1 MSISRKTVKKVLI
14 PISDLNIADY
24 NKKIIE
30 CIHNNQD
37 EINYR
42 LNGKLDYSKKIQKR
56 LLKEDEKFKELD
68 SQFLQQSFSYLKDK
82 LQQTLPFIASF
93 QIENRV
99 LEILDKKKYISDDA
113 NEIAEHLKLLNF
125 SLIQSLIRIIFSKI
139 KGRNMSSF
147 WAEMQ
152 TIMTKNYN
160 NFEEIEDEY
169 STNHVFFML
178 QLFAN
183 SVNHIKII
191 FHFTEDESKSLKN
204 MVYQKKVNYTND
216 GMKNLYQQLDEKL
229 FDIEQKSE
237 YSIWVSLVL
246 DSRIKGAYSVKNLG
260 LFFHEP
266 TIRFLNERRHD
277 IIYNGAGT
285 YLRTFHVFLK
295 TVINPIDQFRYLLAG
310 SVAKSIYNVRDCS
323 DIDFFVL
330 DHEDNIEKYTSY
342 KPNTGEGIYD
352 DFGKTYYG
360 NEKFYFPMIPEM
372 YKKQQ
377 EWKKTRDKRT
387 DTLTILNN
395 YPEYSVSGLKAGRY
409 VDIYC
414 SICRK
419 LGYKIN
425 NLDDIVS
432 NPEFHIYFLGC
443 PILALKLEMA
453 RDIVK
458 DIDLGR
464 ISKKQLHDMHYLD
477 RNYGFLFSESNRS
490 IFGFDRLSDYKITRS
505 MIQLELN
512 CYHIPM
518 EDGAA
523 YDLVIRRYPIYI
535 QDILSTLIKNSPL
548 LISDVFTIKT
558 EDSRNV
564 YQKPLLSSLKDKMEI
579 SGKMDDVLY
588 YYECN
593 KDGEISIYIMTKEDD
608 DISLYEEVCI
618 SGNIRVEI
626 KDGVKKLSVNV
637 SGKKMKNIYQKIENS
652 DKKKEYRLILINI
665 MKNMIQLH
673 KIVDCHTVEKIAVD
687 ILK

>member
-1 MSISRKTVKKVLI
+1 MPPKSKKVLT
-14 PISDLNIADY
+14 PVSDLDIAEY

-30 CIHNNQD
+30 CIHSNQD

-42 LNGKLDYSKKIQKR
+42 LNGKLDYQKKIQR
-56 LLKEDEKFKELD
+56 RSLKEDDKFKELET
-68 SQFLQQSFSYLKDK
+68 QFLRQPTLNLK
-82 LQQTLPFIASF
+82 QRLPFIPTAA
-93 QIENRV
+93 IENKI
-99 LEILDKKKYISDDA
+99 LELFGEKSYISDDV
-113 NEIAEHLKLLNF
+113 NNIVENLKSLPF
-125 SLIQSLIRIIFSKI
+125 SVVQSLIRIIFANLP
-139 KGRNMSSF
+139 GRNMSRF

-152 TIMTKNYN
+152 TIMTKTYRD
-160 NFEEIEDEY
+160 FAEIETDY
-169 STNHVFFML
+169 SMNHVFFML

-183 SVNHIKII
+183 SSNNLKIV
-191 FHFTEDESKSLKN
+191 FHFMETEAKALKN
-204 MVYQKKVNYTND
+204 VIYQRRLIYTND
-216 GMKNLYQQLDEKL
+216 GAKNLYQQLDDKP
-229 FDIEQKSE
+229 FDLEQKSE
-237 YSIWVSLVL
+237 YSVWASLVL
-246 DSRIKGAYSVKNLG
+246 DARFKGVAYSTKHLG

-285 YLRTFHVFLK
+285 YLRTFHVFLQTTIHPK
-295 TVINPIDQFRYLLAG
+295 DRMRYVLAG
-310 SVAKSIYNVRDCS
+310 SVAKSVYNVRDCS

-330 DHEDNIEKYTSY
+330 DHEDNIEKYASY

-360 NEKFYFPMIPEM
+360 NEGFYFPMIPDM

-377 EWKKTRDKRT
+377 ELKQTRTKRT

-414 SICRK
+414 ALCRK
-419 LGYKIN
+419 LGYN
-425 NLDDIVS
+425 VYNLDDVVS
-432 NPEFHIYFLGC
+432 NPECHIYFLGC

-477 RNYGFLFSESNRS
+477 RNYGFLFSDSHRT
-490 IFGFDRLSDYKITRS
+490 IFGFDRLSDYKMMKS

-518 EDGAA
+518 EGGAA
-523 YDLVIRRYPIYI
+523 YDLVIRRYPMYV
-535 QDILSTLIKNSPL
+535 QDMLENLIKKGPL
-548 LISDVFTIKT
+548 LVSDVFPTKT
-558 EDSRNV
+558 SDIRNV
-564 YQKPLLSSLKDKMEI
+564 YQKPLLSSLKDRMEI
-579 SGKMDDVLY
+579 SGKPEDVWY
-588 YYECN
+588 YYECSKN
-593 KDGEISIYIMTKEDD
+593 GEISVYIQVKDAEEDV
-608 DISLYEEVCI
+608 SLYDEVCI

-626 KDGVKKLSVNV
+626 SEGSKKLSINV
-637 SGKKMKNIYQKIENS
+637 SGKKMKNIYQKITDP
-652 DKKKEYRLILINI
+652 DKRKEYRGVLINI
-665 MKNMIQLH
+665 MKNVIQLH
-673 KIVDCHTVEKIAVD
+673 KIIDCHTQEKIAVD

>member
-1 MSISRKTVKKVLI
+1 MPPKSKKVLT
-14 PISDLNIADY
+14 PVSDLDIADY

-30 CIHNNQD
+30 CIHSNQD

-42 LNGKLDYSKKIQKR
+42 LNGKLDYQKKIQR
-56 LLKEDEKFKELD
+56 RSLKEDDKFKELEL
-68 SQFLQQSFSYLKDK
+68 QFLRQPTINLK
-82 LQQTLPFIASF
+82 QRLPFIPTAVI
-93 QIENRV
+93 QNHV
-99 LEILDKKKYISDDA
+99 LESITEKRYISDDV
-113 NEIAEHLKLLNF
+113 NGIVENLK
-125 SLIQSLIRIIFSKI
+125 SLQFPIVQSLIRIIFANLE
-139 KGRNMSSF
+139 GRNMSRF

-152 TIMTKNYN
+152 IIMTKTYRD
-160 NFEEIEDEY
+160 FAEIEAEY
-169 STNHVFFML
+169 SINHVFFML
-178 QLFAN
+178 QLFVN
-183 SVNHIKII
+183 STNHLKII
-191 FHFTEDESKSLKN
+191 FHFTEAEAKALKN
-204 MVYQKKVNYTND
+204 VIYQRMVTYTND
-216 GMKNLYQQLDEKL
+216 GAKNLYQQLDDKP
-229 FDIEQKSE
+229 FDLEQKSE
-237 YSIWVSLVL
+237 YSIWASLLVDARL
-246 DSRIKGAYSVKNLG
+246 KDAYSTKHLG

-285 YLRTFHVFLK
+285 YLRTFQVFLQANIHPK
-295 TVINPIDQFRYLLAG
+295 DRMRYVLAG
-310 SVAKSIYNVRDCS
+310 SVSKSIYNVRDCS

-330 DHEDNIEKYTSY
+330 DHEDNIEKYASY

-360 NEKFYFPMIPEM
+360 NEAFYFPMIPEM

-377 EWKKTRDKRT
+377 EWKLTRTKRT
-387 DTLTILNN
+387 DSLTILNN

-414 SICRK
+414 ALCRK
-419 LGYKIN
+419 LGYN
-425 NLDDIVS
+425 VYNLDDIVS
-432 NPEFHIYFLGC
+432 NPACHIYFLGC

-477 RNYGFLFSESNRS
+477 KNYGFLFSDSHRT
-490 IFGFDRLSDYKITRS
+490 IFGFDQILDYKILRS

-523 YDLVIRRYPIYI
+523 YDLVIRRYPMYV
-535 QDILSTLIKNSPL
+535 QDMLETLIRKGPL
-548 LISDVFTIKT
+548 LVSDVFAIRTSDI
-558 EDSRNV
+558 RNV
-564 YQKPLLSSLKDKMEI
+564 YQKPLLSSLKDRMEF
-579 SGKMDDVLY
+579 SGKPVNVWY
-588 YYECN
+588 YYECSKN
-593 KDGEISIYIMTKEDD
+593 GEISVYILQKDAEE

-626 KDGVKKLSVNV
+626 SEGVKKLSLNV
-637 SGKKMKNIYQKIENS
+637 SGKKMKNIYQKIENP
-652 DKKKEYRLILINI
+652 DKRKEYRGTLINI
-665 MKNMIQLH
+665 MKNVIQLH
-673 KIVDCHTVEKIAVD
+673 KIIDCHTQEKVAVD

>member
-1 MSISRKTVKKVLI
+1 MPTTSRKIVKKVLPLVSVLDI
-14 PISDLNIADY
+14 TDY

-30 CIHNNQD
+30 CIHANQD

-42 LNGKLDYSKKIQKR
+42 LNSKLDYQKKIQR
-56 LLKEDEKFKELD
+56 RSLKEDDKFKELEI
-68 SQFLQQSFSYLKDK
+68 QLLRQPIINLKEK
-82 LQQTLPFIASF
+82 LPFIPTAAI
-93 QIENRV
+93 QNHI
-99 LEILDKKKYISDDA
+99 LESITVKSYISDDV
-113 NEIAEHLKLLNF
+113 NEIVENLKSLPF
-125 SLIQSLIRIIFSKI
+125 SVVQSLIHIIFSKI
-139 KGRNMSSF
+139 TGRNMSRF

-152 TIMTKNYN
+152 TIMKKQYN
-160 NFEEIEDEY
+160 SFAEIEAEY
-169 STNHVFFML
+169 SINHVFFML
-178 QLFAN
+178 QIFAN
-183 SVNHIKII
+183 SVNNLKIMFHFMEADAKAQKNIIYQQKII
-191 FHFTEDESKSLKN
+191 
-204 MVYQKKVNYTND
+204 YTND
-216 GMKNLYQQLDEKL
+216 GIKNLYQQLDDKL
-229 FDIEQKSE
+229 FDLEQKSE
-237 YSIWVSLVL
+237 YSVWASLVL
-246 DSRIKGAYSVKNLG
+246 DARLKGAYSTKHLG

-285 YLRTFHVFLK
+285 YLRTFQVFLQ
-295 TVINPIDQFRYLLAG
+295 TNIHPSDRMRYVLAG
-310 SVAKSIYNVRDCS
+310 SVAKSVYNVRDCS

-330 DHEDNIEKYTSY
+330 DHEDNIEKYASY

-360 NEKFYFPMIPEM
+360 NEAFYFPMIPEM

-377 EWKKTRDKRT
+377 EWKQTRTKRT

-414 SICRK
+414 ALCRK
-419 LGYKIN
+419 LGYQVY
-425 NLDDIVS
+425 NLDDVVS
-432 NPEFHIYFLGC
+432 NPECHIYFLGC
-443 PILALKLEMA
+443 PVLALKLEMA

-464 ISKKQLHDMHYLD
+464 ISKKQLHDMHYLEK
-477 RNYGFLFSESNRS
+477 NYGFLFSDSHQT
-490 IFGFDRLSDYKITRS
+490 IFGFDRLSDYKMMRS

-523 YDLVIRRYPIYI
+523 YDLVIRRYPMYI
-535 QDILSTLIKNSPL
+535 QDMLMTLIRKGPL
-548 LISDVFTIKT
+548 LVSDVFANRTSDI
-558 EDSRNV
+558 RCV
-564 YQKPLLSSLKDKMEI
+564 YQKPLLSSLKDRMII
-579 SGKMDDVLY
+579 SGKQEDVWY
-588 YYECN
+588 YYECS
-593 KDGEISIYIMTKEDD
+593 KIGEISLYILAKDTEE

-626 KDGVKKLSVNV
+626 SEGVKKISVNV
-637 SGKKMKNIYQKIENS
+637 GGKKMKNIYQKIENP
-652 DKKKEYRLILINI
+652 DKKKEYRVTLLNI

-673 KIVDCHTVEKIAVD
+673 KIVDCHTQEKIAVD

>member
-1 MSISRKTVKKVLI
+1 MPTNSRKTVKKVLT
-14 PISDLNIADY
+14 PISVLDITDY

-30 CIHNNQD
+30 CIHSNQD

-42 LNGKLDYSKKIQKR
+42 LNGKLDYQKKIQR
-56 LLKEDEKFKELD
+56 RSLKEDEKFKELET
-68 SQFLQQSFSYLKDK
+68 QFLQQPTLNLK
-82 LQQTLPFIASF
+82 QRLPFIPTAA
-93 QIENRV
+93 IENCV
-99 LEILDKKKYISDDA
+99 LESITEKSYISDDV
-113 NEIAEHLKLLNF
+113 NEIVENLKSLPF
-125 SLIQSLIRIIFSKI
+125 SIVQSLIRIIFANLE
-139 KGRNMSSF
+139 GRNMSRF

-152 TIMTKNYN
+152 TIMTKTYRD
-160 NFEEIEDEY
+160 FAEIQAEY
-169 STNHVFFML
+169 SMNHVFFML

-183 SVNHIKII
+183 SANNVKII
-191 FHFTEDESKSLKN
+191 FHFTEAEAKALKN
-204 MVYQKKVNYTND
+204 IIYQRQVTYTND
-216 GMKNLYQQLDEKL
+216 GAKNLYQQLDDRP
-229 FDIEQKSE
+229 FDLEQKSE
-237 YSIWVSLVL
+237 YSVWASLVL
-246 DSRIKGAYSVKNLG
+246 DARLKGAYSTKHLG

-285 YLRTFHVFLK
+285 YLRTFHVFLQANIHPK
-295 TVINPIDQFRYLLAG
+295 DRMRYVLAG
-310 SVAKSIYNVRDCS
+310 SVAKSVYNVRDCS

-330 DHEDNIEKYTSY
+330 DHEDNIEKYASY

-360 NEKFYFPMIPEM
+360 NEAFYFPMIPEM

-377 EWKKTRDKRT
+377 EWKQTRTKRT

-395 YPEYSVSGLKAGRY
+395 YPEHSVSGLKAGRY

-414 SICRK
+414 GLCRK
-419 LGYKIN
+419 LGYN
-425 NLDDIVS
+425 VYNLDDVVS
-432 NPEFHIYFLGC
+432 NPQCHIYFLGA
-443 PILALKLEMA
+443 PILSLKLEMA

-477 RNYGFLFSESNRS
+477 KNYGFLFSDAHRT
-490 IFGFDRLSDYKITRS
+490 IFGFDQLSEYKIMRS

-523 YDLVIRRYPIYI
+523 YDLVIRRYPMYV
-535 QDILSTLIKNSPL
+535 QDMLGSLIRKSPL
-548 LISDVFTIKT
+548 LVSDFFAIKPS
-558 EDSRNV
+558 DIRNV
-564 YQKPLLSSLKDKMEI
+564 YQKPLLSSLKDRMEI
-579 SGKMDDVLY
+579 SGKPEDVWY
-588 YYECN
+588 YYEIS
-593 KDGEISIYIMTKEDD
+593 KTGEISLYIQAKDAEE

-626 KDGVKKLSVNV
+626 SDGVKKLSVNV
-637 SGKKMKNIYQKIENS
+637 GGKKMKNIYQKIENP
-652 DKKKEYRLILINI
+652 DKRKEYRGTLINL

-673 KIVDCHTVEKIAVD
+673 KIIDCHTQEKIAVD

>member
-1 MSISRKTVKKVLI
+1 MPISRKTVKKVLT
-14 PISDLNIADY
+14 PISDLNITEY

-30 CIHNNQD
+30 CIHSNQD

-68 SQFLQQSFSYLKDK
+68 SQFLQQSESNLKDK
-82 LQQTLPFIASF
+82 LQQKLPFISSF

-99 LEILDKKKYISDDA
+99 LEILDERKYISDDVK
-113 NEIAEHLKLLNF
+113 EIAEHLKMLDF
-125 SLIQSLIRIIFSKI
+125 SLLQSLIRIIFSKI
-139 KGRNMSSF
+139 EGRNMSFF

-152 TIMTKNYN
+152 EIMTKNYK
-160 NFEEIEDEY
+160 NFAEIEEEY
-169 STNHVFFML
+169 SMNHVFFML
-178 QLFAN
+178 QLFSN
-183 SVNHIKII
+183 SVNHVKII

-204 MVYQKKVNYTND
+204 VVYQRKVTYTND
-216 GMKNLYQQLDEKL
+216 GMKNLYQQLDEKP

-246 DSRIKGAYSVKNLG
+246 DARLKSAYSVKHIG

-266 TIRFLNERRHD
+266 TLKFLNERRHD

-295 TVINPIDQFRYLLAG
+295 TVIHPRDQFRYVLAG
-310 SVAKSIYNVRDCS
+310 SVAKSVYNVRDCS

-377 EWKKTRDKRT
+377 EWKKIQKKRT
-387 DTLTILNN
+387 DKLTILNN

-414 SICRK
+414 ALCKK
-419 LGYKIN
+419 LGYN
-425 NLDDIVS
+425 VHNLDDIVS

-477 RNYGFLFSESNRS
+477 RNYGFLFSESNRNT
-490 IFGFDRLSDYKITRS
+490 FGFDRLSDHKMS
-505 MIQLELN
+505 VSLIQLELN

-535 QDILSTLIKNSPL
+535 QDMLNTLIKKGPL
-548 LISDVFTIKT
+548 LISDVFALRS

-579 SGKMDDVLY
+579 SGKLEDIWY
-588 YYECN
+588 YYECSKN
-593 KDGEISIYIMTKEDD
+593 GEISIYIMTKEDE

-637 SGKKMKNIYQKIENS
+637 GGKKMKNIYQKIENP
-652 DKKKEYRLILINI
+652 DKRKEYRLILINI

>member
-1 MSISRKTVKKVLI
+1 MPTTSRKTVKKVLT
-14 PISDLNIADY
+14 PVSDLDIADY

-30 CIHNNQD
+30 CIHSNQD

-42 LNGKLDYSKKIQKR
+42 LNGKLDYQKKIQR
-56 LLKEDEKFKELD
+56 RSLKEDEKFKELET
-68 SQFLQQSFSYLKDK
+68 QFLQQPTLNLK
-82 LQQTLPFIASF
+82 QRLPFIPTAA
-93 QIENRV
+93 IENRV
-99 LEILDKKKYISDDA
+99 LESITEKSYISDDV
-113 NEIAEHLKLLNF
+113 NEIVENLKSLPF
-125 SLIQSLIRIIFSKI
+125 SIVQSLIRIIFANLE
-139 KGRNMSSF
+139 GRNMSRF

-152 TIMTKNYN
+152 TIMTKTYRD
-160 NFEEIEDEY
+160 FAEIQAEY
-169 STNHVFFML
+169 SMNHVFFML

-183 SVNHIKII
+183 SANNVKII
-191 FHFTEDESKSLKN
+191 FHFTEAEAKALKN
-204 MVYQKKVNYTND
+204 IIYQRQVTYTND
-216 GMKNLYQQLDEKL
+216 GAKNLYQQLDDRP
-229 FDIEQKSE
+229 FDLEQKSE
-237 YSIWVSLVL
+237 YSVWASLVL
-246 DSRIKGAYSVKNLG
+246 DARLKGAYSTKHLG

-285 YLRTFHVFLK
+285 YLRTFHVFLQANIHPK
-295 TVINPIDQFRYLLAG
+295 DRMRYVLAG
-310 SVAKSIYNVRDCS
+310 SVAKSVYNVRDCS

-330 DHEDNIEKYTSY
+330 DHEDNIEKYASY

-360 NEKFYFPMIPEM
+360 NEAFYFPMIPEM

-377 EWKKTRDKRT
+377 EWKQTRTKRT
-387 DTLTILNN
+387 DILTILNN

-414 SICRK
+414 ALCRK
-419 LGYKIN
+419 LGYN
-425 NLDDIVS
+425 VYNLDDIVT
-432 NPEFHIYFLGC
+432 NPQCHIYFLGA
-443 PILALKLEMA
+443 PILSLKLEMA

-477 RNYGFLFSESNRS
+477 KNYGFLFSDAHRT
-490 IFGFDRLSDYKITRS
+490 IFGFDQLSEYKIMRS

-523 YDLVIRRYPIYI
+523 YDLVIRRYPMYV
-535 QDILSTLIKNSPL
+535 QDMLGSLIRKSPL
-548 LISDVFTIKT
+548 LVSDFFAIKPS
-558 EDSRNV
+558 DIRNV
-564 YQKPLLSSLKDKMEI
+564 YQKPLLSSLKDRMEI
-579 SGKMDDVLY
+579 SGKPEDVWY
-588 YYECN
+588 YYEIS
-593 KDGEISIYIMTKEDD
+593 KTGEISLYIQAKDAEE

-626 KDGVKKLSVNV
+626 SDGVKKLSVNV
-637 SGKKMKNIYQKIENS
+637 GGKKMKNIYQKIENP
-652 DKKKEYRLILINI
+652 DKRKEYRGTLINL

-673 KIVDCHTVEKIAVD
+673 KIIDCHTQEKIAVD

>member
-1 MSISRKTVKKVLI
+1 MSTTSRKTVKKVI
-14 PISDLNIADY
+14 TPVNVLNISDY

-30 CIHNNQD
+30 YIHSNQD

-42 LNGKLDYSKKIQKR
+42 LNGKLDYQKKIQR
-56 LLKEDEKFKELD
+56 RSLKEDEKFIELEK
-68 SQFLQQSFSYLKDK
+68 QFLQQSSINLKER
-82 LQQTLPFIASF
+82 LPFIASTA
-93 QIENRV
+93 IENHV
-99 LEILDKKKYISDDA
+99 LELLTEKSYISDDV
-113 NEIAEHLKLLNF
+113 NEIVDNLKSLPF
-125 SLIQSLIRIIFSKI
+125 SVVQSLIRMIFANFE
-139 KGRNMSSF
+139 GRNMSRF
-147 WAEMQ
+147 WAEIQ
-152 TIMTKNYN
+152 TIMTKTYRD
-160 NFEEIEDEY
+160 FAEIEAEY
-169 STNHVFFML
+169 SMNHVFFML

-183 SVNHIKII
+183 SVNNLKIV
-191 FHFTEDESKSLKN
+191 FHFIEAEAKAIKN
-204 MVYQKKVNYTND
+204 VVYQRKVTYTND
-216 GMKNLYQQLDEKL
+216 GAKNLYQQLDEKP
-229 FDIEQKSE
+229 FDLEQKSE
-237 YSIWVSLVL
+237 YSIWASLVL
-246 DSRIKGAYSVKNLG
+246 DAHLKGAYSTKHLG

-277 IIYNGAGT
+277 IVYNGSGT
-285 YLRTFHVFLK
+285 YLRTFHVFLQTSIHPK
-295 TVINPIDQFRYLLAG
+295 DRMRYVLAG
-310 SVAKSIYNVRDCS
+310 SVAKSVYNVRDCS

-330 DHEDNIEKYTSY
+330 DHEDNIEKYSSY

-360 NEKFYFPMIPEM
+360 NEAFYFPMIPEM

-377 EWKKTRDKRT
+377 EWKKTRPKRT

-414 SICRK
+414 ALCRK
-419 LGYKIN
+419 LGYDVY
-425 NLDDIVS
+425 NLDDVVS
-432 NPEFHIYFLGC
+432 NPACHIYFLGC

-477 RNYGFLFSESNRS
+477 KNYGFLFSDTHRT
-490 IFGFDRLSDYKITRS
+490 IFGFDRLSDYKIMHS
-505 MIQLELN
+505 IIQIELN

-523 YDLVIRRYPIYI
+523 YDLVIRRYPMYM
-535 QDILSTLIKNSPL
+535 QDIMVTLIRKGPL
-548 LISDVFTIKT
+548 LVSDIFAIRTGDI
-558 EDSRNV
+558 RNI
-564 YQKPLLSSLKDKMEI
+564 YQKPLLSSLKDKMDI
-579 SGKMDDVLY
+579 SGKMVDIWY
-588 YYECN
+588 YFEIS
-593 KDGEISIYIMTKEDD
+593 KIGEISIYILPKDQEE

-626 KDGVKKLSVNV
+626 NEGSKKISINV
-637 SGKKMKNIYQKIENS
+637 SGKKMKNIYQKILES
-652 DKKKEYRLILINI
+652 DKKKEYRGTLINI

-673 KIVDCHTVEKIAVD
+673 KITDCHTKEKISVD

>member
-1 MSISRKTVKKVLI
+1 MPPISRKTVKKVLT
-14 PISDLNIADY
+14 PISDLDITDY

-30 CIHNNQD
+30 CIHGNQD

-42 LNGKLDYSKKIQKR
+42 LNGKLDYQKKIQR
-56 LLKEDEKFKELD
+56 RSLKEDEKFKELET
-68 SQFLQQSFSYLKDK
+68 QFLQQPTINLK
-82 LQQTLPFIASF
+82 QRLPFIPSAA
-93 QIENRV
+93 IENKV
-99 LEILDKKKYISDDA
+99 LESLTEKNYISNDV
-113 NEIAEHLKLLNF
+113 NEIVEHLKVLPF
-125 SLIQSLIRIIFSKI
+125 SVLQSLIRIIFANLE
-139 KGRNMSSF
+139 GRNMSRF

-152 TIMTKNYN
+152 TIMTKTYR
-160 NFEEIEDEY
+160 NFAEIEAEY
-169 STNHVFFML
+169 SMNHVFFML
-178 QLFAN
+178 RLFAN
-183 SVNHIKII
+183 SANNVKII
-191 FHFTEDESKSLKN
+191 YHFSEEEAKSLKN
-204 MVYQKKVNYTND
+204 AIYQKKVTYTND
-216 GMKNLYQQLDEKL
+216 GAKNLYQQLDEKP
-229 FDIEQKSE
+229 FDLEIKSE
-237 YSIWVSLVL
+237 YFIWASLVL
-246 DSRIKGAYSVKNLG
+246 DARLKGAYSTKHLG

-266 TIRFLNERRHD
+266 TVRFLNERRHD

-285 YLRTFHVFLK
+285 YLRTFHVFLQTNIHPK
-295 TVINPIDQFRYLLAG
+295 DRLRYVLAG
-310 SVAKSIYNVRDCS
+310 SVAKSVYNIRDCS

-330 DHEDNIEKYTSY
+330 DHEDSIEKYTSY

-352 DFGKTYYG
+352 DFGKTYYC

-377 EWKKTRDKRT
+377 ELKKTRTKRT

-409 VDIYC
+409 VDIYGAL
-414 SICRK
+414 CRK
-419 LGYKIN
+419 LGYNVN
-425 NLDDIVS
+425 NLDDIVY
-432 NPEFHIYFLGC
+432 NPECHIYFLGC

-464 ISKKQLHDMHYLD
+464 ISKKQLHDIHYLD
-477 RNYGFLFSESNRS
+477 RNYGFLFSDSHRT
-490 IFGFDRLSDYKITRS
+490 IFGFDRLSDHKIMRS

-523 YDLVIRRYPIYI
+523 YDLIIRRYPMYI
-535 QDILSTLIKNSPL
+535 QDMLGTLIKNGPL
-548 LISDVFTIKT
+548 LVSDVFTTKT
-558 EDSRNV
+558 GDIRNV

-579 SGKMDDVLY
+579 SGKLENVWY
-588 YYECN
+588 YYECSKN
-593 KDGEISIYIMTKEDD
+593 GEISVYISPKDED

-626 KDGVKKLSVNV
+626 IEGVKKLSINV
-637 SGKKMKNIYQKIENS
+637 SGKKMKNIYQKIENP
-652 DKKKEYRLILINI
+652 DKRKEYRMTLINL

-673 KIVDCHTVEKIAVD
+673 KIIDCHTQEKIAVD

>member
-1 MSISRKTVKKVLI
+1 MPPKSIRTVKKVLT
-14 PISDLNIADY
+14 PVSDLDIADY

-30 CIHNNQD
+30 CIHSNQD

-42 LNGKLDYSKKIQKR
+42 LNGKVDYQKKIQKR
-56 LLKEDEKFKELD
+56 LLKEDEKFNELEA
-68 SQFLQQSFSYLKDK
+68 QFLRQPTINLK
-82 LQQTLPFIASF
+82 QRLPFIPTVAI
-93 QIENRV
+93 QNHV
-99 LEILDKKKYISDDA
+99 LELLKEKSYISNDA
-113 NEIAEHLKLLNF
+113 NNIVENLKSLPF
-125 SLIQSLIRIIFSKI
+125 SVVLSLIRIIFANLE
-139 KGRNMSSF
+139 GRNMSRF

-152 TIMTKNYN
+152 TIMGKTYRD
-160 NFEEIEDEY
+160 FAEIEAEY

-183 SVNHIKII
+183 SVNNLHII
-191 FHFTEDESKSLKN
+191 FHFTKEDSLKN
-204 MVYQKKVNYTND
+204 VIYQRKVTYTTD
-216 GMKNLYQQLDEKL
+216 GAKNLYQQLDDKP
-229 FDIEQKSE
+229 FDLEQKSE
-237 YSIWVSLVL
+237 YSIWASLVL
-246 DSRIKGAYSVKNLG
+246 DARLKGAYSTKHLG

-285 YLRTFHVFLK
+285 YLRTFHVFLQANIHPK
-295 TVINPIDQFRYLLAG
+295 DRMRYVLAG
-310 SVAKSIYNVRDCS
+310 SVAKSVYNVRDCS

-330 DHEDNIEKYTSY
+330 DHEDNIEKYASY

-360 NEKFYFPMIPEM
+360 NEAFYFPMIPEM

-377 EWKKTRDKRT
+377 EWKQTRTKRT

-414 SICRK
+414 ALCRK
-419 LGYKIN
+419 LGYN
-425 NLDDIVS
+425 VYNLDDIVS
-432 NPEFHIYFLGC
+432 NPECHIYFLGC
-443 PILALKLEMA
+443 PVLALKLEMA

-458 DIDLGR
+458 DIDLGH

-477 RNYGFLFSESNRS
+477 KNYGFIFSDAHRT
-490 IFGFDRLSDYKITRS
+490 IFGFDRLSDYKMMRS
-505 MIQLELN
+505 IIKLELN

-518 EDGAA
+518 EGGAA
-523 YDLVIRRYPIYI
+523 YDLVIRRYPMYI
-535 QDILSTLIKNSPL
+535 QDILGTLIKKGPL
-548 LISDVFTIKT
+548 LISDVFTIRT
-558 EDSRNV
+558 GDIRNV
-564 YQKPLLSSLKDKMEI
+564 YQKPLLSSLKDRMEF
-579 SGKMDDVLY
+579 SGKPDDVWY
-588 YYECN
+588 YYEIS
-593 KDGEISIYIMTKEDD
+593 KIGEISVYIQAKNAEE

-626 KDGVKKLSVNV
+626 NDGIKKLSVNV
-637 SGKKMKNIYQKIENS
+637 GGKKMKNIYQKIENP
-652 DKKKEYRLILINI
+652 DKRKEYRGNLINI

-673 KIVDCHTVEKIAVD
+673 KIIDCHTQEKIAVD